1 VAGLVDAGEGQ
12 VAVLADLAAG
22 IGGVRLNACVARGSK
37 GVGGGVGYGE
47 GDEFAAVPRWEEGC

>member
-22 IGGVRLNACVARGSK
+22 V
-37 GVGGGVGYGE
+37 GGVGVDRGVA
-47 GDEFAAVPRWEEGC
+47 GG